1 MKVQYDLWK
10 ATRDLTERL
19 ASLEAQVTRLA
30 DALEALSPPDGPTI
44 VRGPYTVEERVS
56 AALEGRALL

>member
-1 MKVQYDLWK
+1 MQYDLWK

-19 ASLEAQVTRLA
+19 ASLEAQVTRLV
-30 DALEALSPPDGPTI
+30 DALEGLSLPEGPAI
-44 VRGPYTVEERVS
+44 VRGPYTIEERVS